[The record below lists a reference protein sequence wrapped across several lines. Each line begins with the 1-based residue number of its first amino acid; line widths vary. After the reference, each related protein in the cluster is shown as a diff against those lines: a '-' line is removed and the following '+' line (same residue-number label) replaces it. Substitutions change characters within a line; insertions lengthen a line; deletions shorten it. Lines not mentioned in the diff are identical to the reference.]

1 MELASLG
8 LAIFQMMDRMVALAL
23 ELELLMFQMM
33 DRMAELDV
41 VLVMELESLGFV
53 MFQMMNRMFE
63 LVWEARD
70 VLVDVLT
77 VELVFVVMELPQ
89 DGLKIQ
95 LIERMAELDVVL
107 VLAMFRMKMDQMA
120 ELVLELELSMFRMKM
135 DRKVVLVLEMELS
148 MFRMMDRMAELLG
161 GNAMSK

>member
-1 MELASLG
+1 M
-8 LAIFQMMDRMVALAL
+8 
-23 ELELLMFQMM
+23 
-33 DRMAELDV
+33 
-41 VLVMELESLGFV
+41 
-53 MFQMMNRMFE
+53 
-63 LVWEARD
+63 
-70 VLVDVLT
+70 DVLT

-148 MFRMMDRMAELLG
+148 MFQMMDRMAELDVVLVMELASSG
-161 GNAMSK
+161 LVMFQMMDRMAELV